1 MDIRDATFAL
11 IDVGRF
17 LFAQGWV
24 PATSGNLS
32 ARLDDGTVLV
42 TVSGYNK
49 GELSPEGLM
58 RVDADGMPLM
68 PNRRPSAET
77 PLHLMVYRRFPDARV
92 VLHTHSPL
100 ATVLSMGGY
109 DLTFEG
115 FEMLKAMSTIE
126 SHERRLRLPVFQND
140 QNVPRLADRVA
151 VHAGVTHGFMIAGH
165 GLYTWGDSVGA
176 ARRHVEAIEFLLECE
191 QLRRASGASS

>member
-11 IDVGRF
+11 IDIGRY
-17 LFAQGWV
+17 LFSRGWM

-32 ARLDDGTVLV
+32 ARLDDGSVLV
-42 TVSGYNK
+42 TVSGYHK
-49 GELSPEGLM
+49 GELTPEGLM
-58 RVDADGMPLM
+58 RVNADGAALM
-68 PNRRPSAET
+68 PNKRPSAET
-77 PLHLMVYRRFPDARV
+77 PLHLMIYRRFPDARV
-92 VLHTHSPL
+92 VLHTHSSL

-115 FEMLKAMSTIE
+115 LEMLKALSTID
-126 SHERRLRLPVFQND
+126 SHERRLRVPVFPND

-165 GLYTWGDSVGA
+165 GLYTWGDSVA
-176 ARRHVEAIEFLLECE
+176 TARRHIEAIEFLLECE
-191 QLRRASGASS
+191 QLRRSTGASK

>member
-11 IDVGRF
+11 MDVGRF
-17 LFAQGWV
+17 LFARGWV
-24 PATSGNLS
+24 PATSGNFS
-32 ARLDDGTVLV
+32 ARLDDGTILV
-42 TVSGYNK
+42 TVSGKNK
-49 GELSPEGLM
+49 GELDPEGLM
-58 RVDADGMPLM
+58 RIDADGMAMM
-68 PNRRPSAET
+68 PERRPSAET
-77 PLHLMVYRRFPDARV
+77 PLHLMIYRRFPDARV

-126 SHERRLRLPVFQND
+126 SHERRLRLPVFPND
-140 QNVPRLADRVA
+140 QNVARLADRVA

-165 GLYTWGDSVGA
+165 GLYTWGHDVPT
-176 ARRHVEAIEFLLECE
+176 ARRHVEAIEFLLQCE
-191 QLRRASGASS
+191 HIRRSTGTSS

>member
-17 LFAQGWV
+17 LFSRGWV

-32 ARLDDGTVLV
+32 ARLDDGSVLV
-42 TVSGYNK
+42 TVSGHNK

-58 RVDADGMPLM
+58 RIDGDGTPLM
-68 PNRRPSAET
+68 AGRRPSAET
-77 PLHLMVYRRFPDARV
+77 PLHLMIYRRFPDARV

-115 FEMLKAMSTIE
+115 LEMLKALSMID
-126 SHERRLRLPVFQND
+126 SHERRLRLPVFPND
-140 QNVPRLADRVA
+140 QNTARLADRVA

-165 GLYTWGDSVGA
+165 GLYTWGDTVGT

-191 QLRRASGASS
+191 HIRRATGANS

>member
-17 LFAQGWV
+17 LFARGWV

-32 ARLDDGTVLV
+32 ARLDDGTVMV
-42 TVSGYNK
+42 TVSGVHK
-49 GELSPEGLM
+49 GELTPEGLM
-58 RVDADGMPLM
+58 RIDADGVPLM
-68 PNRRPSAET
+68 PGRRPSAET
-77 PLHLMVYRRFPDARV
+77 PLHLMIYRRFPEAGV
-92 VLHTHSPL
+92 VLHTHSPR

-115 FEMLKAMSTIE
+115 FEMLKAMTTIE
-126 SHERRLRLPVFQND
+126 SHERRLRLPVFPND
-140 QNVPRLADRVA
+140 QNTNRLADRVA

-165 GLYTWGDSVGA
+165 GLYTWGTTMAD
-176 ARRHVEAIEFLLECE
+176 ARRHLEAIEFLLECE
-191 QLRRASGASS
+191 QLRRSTGPSS